1 MGVTLDSAW
10 AGQTF
15 APPTPLDIATIESAI
30 AAQLRA
36 QVSAIEIAQ
45 FPDKAAAYRLTHRI
59 GAALV
64 AWRGATYGALTDT
77 AAVVQARRLEFEITL
92 LVRDLGWS
100 FGGDPAGPNPG
111 AYALLEAIRAA
122 LTGLQVSGCRKMFP
136 MREQFLGRDPQ
147 GGVWIWSALYALE
160 TMALEASTQDN
171 FPIFI
176 KGLALEEGGQTV
188 KAATA
193 AAYTFNSQNVIQLP
207 VGNVANLVVTPAG
220 GGNPY
225 LAGTDYAL
233 DAVNGIITRTAGG
246 AIASGA
252 TVSVAYTYSETVTAV
267 AGGSSSPTA
276 PTN

>member
-10 AGQTF
+10 AGQLF

-36 QVSAIEIAQ
+36 QVRAIEIAQ

-64 AWRGATYGALTDT
+64 AWRGATYGALIDT

-100 FGGDPAGPNPG
+100 FGGDPSGTNPG
-111 AYALLEAIRAA
+111 AYALLESIRAA
-122 LTGLQVSGCRKMFP
+122 LTGLQLPGCRKMFP
-136 MREQFLGRDPQ
+136 LREQFLGRDPQ

-176 KGLALEEGGQTV
+176 KGTALEEGGQTV
-188 KAATA
+188 RVATQ
-193 AAYTFNSQNVIQLP
+193 AAYTFNSQGVIELP
-207 VGNVANLVVTPAG
+207 VGNVANLMITPAG

-225 LAGTDYAL
+225 FAGTDYTL
-233 DAVNGIITRTAGG
+233 DAVNGIILRIASG

-252 TVSVAYTYSETVTAV
+252 SVQVAYTYSEIVTAV
-267 AGGSSSPTA
+267 AAGSPSPTA

>member
-1 MGVTLDSAW
+1 MGVTLDSPW

-30 AAQLRA
+30 AAQLRG
-36 QVSAIEIAQ
+36 QVNAIEIAQ
-45 FPDKAAAYRLTHRI
+45 FPDKPAAYRLTHRI

-64 AWRGATYGALTDT
+64 AWRGATYGALIDT
-77 AAVVQARRLEFEITL
+77 AAVVQARRLEFEVTL

-100 FGGDPAGPNPG
+100 FGADPSGPNPG

-122 LTGLQVSGCRKMFP
+122 LTGFRVPGCRKMFP
-136 MREQFLGRDPQ
+136 LREQFLGRDPQ
-147 GGVWIWSALYALE
+147 GGVWTWSAVYALE
-160 TMALEASTQDN
+160 TMALEASTQNN

-188 KAATA
+188 RVVTRT
-193 AAYTFNSQNVIQLP
+193 AYTFNAQAQIQLP
-207 VGNVANLVVTPAG
+207 VGNVANLVVTPFE

-225 LAGTDYAL
+225 LAGTDYTL
-233 DAVNGIITRTAGG
+233 DAVNGIITQLVGG
-246 AIASGA
+246 AIAPLA
-252 TVSVAYTYSETVTAV
+252 TVDVAYSYSETVTAI

>member
-10 AGQTF
+10 AGQIF

-36 QVSAIEIAQ
+36 QINAIEIAQ
-45 FPDKAAAYRLTHRI
+45 FPDKPAAYRLTHRI

-64 AWRGATYGALTDT
+64 AWRGATYGALIDT
-77 AAVVQARRLEFEITL
+77 AAVVQTRRLEFEITL

-100 FGGDPAGPNPG
+100 FGGDPSGPNPG

-122 LTGLQVSGCRKMFP
+122 LTGLRLPGCRKMFP
-136 MREQFLGRDPQ
+136 LREQFVGRDPQ
-147 GGVWIWSALYALE
+147 GGVWTWSALYALE
-160 TMALEASTQDN
+160 TMALEASPQDN
-171 FPIFI
+171 FPTFV

-188 KAATA
+188 TA
-193 AAYTFNSQNVIQLP
+193 AAPTAYTFNAQDLIQVP
-207 VGNVANLVVTPAG
+207 AGNVANLVVTPAA

-225 LAGTDYAL
+225 LAGTDYTL
-233 DAVNGIITRTAGG
+233 DAVNGIIMRGAAG

-252 TVSVAYTYSETVTAV
+252 TVNVAYTYSDTVTV
-267 AGGSSSPTA
+267 VGGGSSSPTA

>member
-10 AGQTF
+10 AGQSF

-64 AWRGATYGALTDT
+64 AWHSATYGTLDDT
-77 AAVVQARRLEFEITL
+77 AAVVQTRLLKFRVTL

-100 FGGDPAGPNPG
+100 FGGDPSGPNPG

-122 LTGLQVSGCRKMFP
+122 LTGLRIPGCRKMYP
-136 MREQFLGRDPQ
+136 LREQFLGRDPQ
-147 GGVWIWSALYALE
+147 GGVWTWKTTYALE

-171 FPIFI
+171 FPLFI
-176 KGLALEEGGQTV
+176 KGTALEEGGQTV
-188 KAATA
+188 TA
-193 AAYTFNSQNVIQLP
+193 AAQAVYTFNAQDLIQLP
-207 VGNVANLVVTPAG
+207 AGNVTSLVVTPAG

-225 LAGTDYAL
+225 LAGTDYTL
-233 DAVNGIITRTAGG
+233 DAVNGVITRVAGG
-246 AIASGA
+246 AIAAGA
-252 TVSVAYTYSETVTAV
+252 AVNVAYTYADTVTAV
-267 AGGSSSPTA
+267 ASGTSSPTA

>member
-10 AGQTF
+10 AGQIF
-15 APPTPLDIATIESAI
+15 APPTALDIATIETAI

-36 QVSAIEIAQ
+36 QVSVIEVAQ
-45 FPDKAAAYRLTHRI
+45 FPDKPAAYRLTHRI

-64 AWRGATYGALTDT
+64 AWRGATYGALIDT
-77 AAVVQARRLEFEITL
+77 EAVVQTRRLEFEVAL

-100 FGGDPAGPNPG
+100 YGGDPSGPNPG

-122 LTGLQVSGCRKMFP
+122 LTGLRLPGCRKMFP

-147 GGVWIWSALYALE
+147 GGLWTWSALYALE
-160 TMALEASTQDN
+160 TMALEASTPNN
-171 FPIFI
+171 FPLFI
-176 KGLALEEGGQTV
+176 KGTALEEGGQTASV
-188 KAATA
+188 AAP
-193 AAYTFNSQNVIQLP
+193 AAYTFSTQNLVQLP
-207 VGNVANLVVTPAG
+207 VGNIANLVVSPTG

-225 LAGTDYAL
+225 LAGIDYTL
-233 DAVNGIITRTAGG
+233 DAVNGIITRAAGG
-246 AIASGA
+246 AIAPDA
-252 TVSVAYTYSETVTAV
+252 TVNVSYSYSDTVTAV

>member
-10 AGQTF
+10 AGQIF
-15 APPTPLDIATIESAI
+15 APPTVLDIATIESAI

-36 QVSAIEIAQ
+36 QVSAIEVAQ
-45 FPDKAAAYRLTHRI
+45 FPDKPPAYRLTHRI

-64 AWRGATYGALTDT
+64 AWRGATYGALIDT

-100 FGGDPAGPNPG
+100 FGGDLSGPNPG
-111 AYALLEAIRAA
+111 AYALLEAIRTA
-122 LTGLQVSGCRKMFP
+122 LTGLQLPGCRKMYP
-136 MREQFLGRDPQ
+136 LREQFLGRDPQ
-147 GGVWIWSALYALE
+147 GGLWAWSAVYALE

-171 FPIFI
+171 FPLFI
-176 KGLALEEGGQTV
+176 KGTALEDGGQTV
-188 KAATA
+188 KVALQAV
-193 AAYTFNSQNVIQLP
+193 YTFNEQNLIRLP
-207 VGNVANLVVTPAG
+207 VGNVSNLVVTAAG

-225 LAGTDYAL
+225 LVGTDYTL
-233 DAVNGIITRTAGG
+233 DAVNGIITRLASGT
-246 AIASGA
+246 IAAGA
-252 TVSVAYTYSETVTAV
+252 TVNAAYIYADTVTAV

>member
-10 AGQTF
+10 AGQIF

-45 FPDKAAAYRLTHRI
+45 FPDKPTAYRLTHRI

-64 AWRGATYGALTDT
+64 AWRGTTYGALIDT
-77 AAVVQARRLEFEITL
+77 AAVVQTRRLEFEITL

-100 FGGDPAGPNPG
+100 FGGDPSGTNPG

-122 LTGLQVSGCRKMFP
+122 LTGLRVPGCRKIFP
-136 MREQFLGRDPQ
+136 LREQFQGRDPQ
-147 GGVWIWSALYALE
+147 GGVWTWSAIYALE
-160 TMALEASTQDN
+160 TIALEASTQDN

-176 KGLALEEGGQTV
+176 KGVALEDGGQTV
-188 KAATA
+188 KVATS
-193 AAYTFNSQNVIQLP
+193 AAYTFDAQNLIQLP

-220 GGNPY
+220 GGTPY
-225 LAGTDYAL
+225 LAGTDYTL
-233 DAVNGIITRTAGG
+233 DAVNGIVTMVTGG
-246 AIASGA
+246 AIAPGA
-252 TVSVAYTYSETVTAV
+252 TVDVAYTYSDTVIAV
-267 AGGSSSPTA
+267 AGGSSYPSA

>member
-1 MGVTLDSAW
+1 MGVMLDSPW
-10 AGQTF
+10 AGEIF
-15 APPTPLDIATIESAI
+15 SPPTPLDIATLESAI
-30 AAQLRA
+30 AAQLRT
-36 QVSAIEIAQ
+36 QVTAIEIAQ
-45 FPDKAAAYRLTHRI
+45 FPDKPAAYRLTHRI

-64 AWRGATYGALTDT
+64 AWRGATYGALIDT

-100 FGGDPAGPNPG
+100 FGADPSGPNPG

-122 LTGLQVSGCRKMFP
+122 LTGLRLPGCRKMFP

-147 GGVWIWSALYALE
+147 GGVWTWSALYALE
-160 TMALEASTQDN
+160 TMALDASTQDN

-188 KAATA
+188 RVATQ
-193 AAYTFNSQNVIQLP
+193 AAYTFNSQGVIQLP
-207 VGNVANLVVTPAG
+207 VGNVANLVVTPGG

-225 LAGTDYAL
+225 LAGTDYTL
-233 DAVNGIITRTAGG
+233 DAVNGIITLAAGG
-246 AIASGA
+246 AIASDA
-252 TVSVAYTYSETVTAV
+252 TVNVAYNYSETVTAL

>member
-10 AGQTF
+10 AGQIF

-45 FPDKAAAYRLTHRI
+45 FPDKPAAYRLTHRI

-64 AWRGATYGALTDT
+64 SWRGATYGALIDT
-77 AAVVQARRLEFEITL
+77 AAVVQARRLEFEVIL

-100 FGGDPAGPNPG
+100 FGGDPSGPNPG

-122 LTGLQVSGCRKMFP
+122 LTGLRLPGCRKMFP
-136 MREQFLGRDPQ
+136 LREQFLGRDPQ
-147 GGVWIWSALYALE
+147 GGVWTWSALYALE
-160 TMALEASTQDN
+160 TIALEASTQDN
-171 FPIFI
+171 FPIFV

-188 KAATA
+188 KAAA
-193 AAYTFNSQNVIQLP
+193 PAAYTFNSQDVIQLP
-207 VGNVANLVVTPAG
+207 VGNVAGLVVTPIG

-225 LAGTDYAL
+225 LAGTDYTL
-233 DAVNGIITRTAGG
+233 DAVNGIIARVAGG

-252 TVSVAYTYSETVTAV
+252 TVEAAYSYSETVTAL
-267 AGGSSSPTA
+267 ADGSSFPTA
-276 PTN
+276 PAN

>member
-10 AGQTF
+10 AGQIF

-45 FPDKAAAYRLTHRI
+45 FPDKPAAYRLTHRI

-64 AWRGATYGALTDT
+64 AWRGATYGTLIDT
-77 AAVVQARRLEFEITL
+77 AAIVQARRLEFEITL

-100 FGGDPAGPNPG
+100 FGGDPSGPNPG

-122 LTGLQVSGCRKMFP
+122 LTGWRVPGCRKMFP
-136 MREQFLGRDPQ
+136 IREQFVGRDPQ
-147 GGVWIWSALYALE
+147 GGVWTWSAHYALE

-171 FPIFI
+171 FPPFI
-176 KGLALEEGGQTV
+176 RGTALEDGGQTIRV
-188 KAATA
+188 AAQ
-193 AAYTFNSQNVIQLP
+193 AAYTFNSQDLIELP
-207 VGNVANLVVTPAG
+207 AGNVANLVVTPLG
-220 GGNPY
+220 GGNSY
-225 LAGTDYAL
+225 LAGTDYTL
-233 DAVNGIITRTAGG
+233 DAVKGTITRAAAG
-246 AIASGA
+246 AIAPGA
-252 TVSVAYTYSETVTAV
+252 MVDITYSYSDSVTAV
-267 AGGSSSPTA
+267 AGGSSSPTT